1 MGDSFFDL
9 LPSHL
14 PMCICIPSGVYSSVA
29 STRVKTMRCHLAEL
43 HSCATACRHRMIDDM
58 SEQGIP
64 VASLCCPRYH
74 CTSILVCVCVFECK
88 CICGVC
94 VCVCVSTSARP
105 CQCVSVRLHV
115 LLNHHAQ
122 TRGEKQGE
130 VLEQYPNVLH
140 KSDWRLVGVICRL
153 FMMT

>member
-1 MGDSFFDL
+1 MLSKISLHF
-9 LPSHL
+9 
-14 PMCICIPSGVYSSVA
+14 
-29 STRVKTMRCHLAEL
+29 
-43 HSCATACRHRMIDDM
+43 HSC
-58 SEQGIP
+58 
-64 VASLCCPRYH
+64 
-74 CTSILVCVCVFECK
+74 VCVCLSASVFVACV
-88 CICGVC
+88 CVGVCVC

-140 KSDWRLVGVICRL
+140 KSDWRLVGVICVGCL
-153 FMMT
+153 